1 MRAAISVSGPKK
13 PRLRGTL
20 GGFEL
25 NPMYPLAKFELGMIL
40 LMLAIM
46 TPAWLLNHP
55 AIWPPAAV
63 LGTVS
68 LAISLRFSKRFR
80 GYQFTAWIIA
90 VVTAAMLYPAQFL
103 HVGDFDMRNK
113 WVMLIAIQM
122 VMFGMGTQM
131 SLRDFAGV
139 AKAPR
144 GVFVGILC
152 HFSVMPLVGLALTK
166 IFGFPPEIAAGVI
179 LIGSC
184 SSGLASNVMAY
195 MAKSNLALS
204 VTVTAVTTMIAPLMT
219 PLWMKLLAGTMV
231 EVSFFKLMVEIIK
244 IVLVPIGAALIHD
257 YLKQTESRAGVL
269 PARLGEADET
279 EPLKLSRSLDRRDA
293 GPTLPL
299 GQKIIYAIAAV
310 TSAWL
315 LFLVFGGW
323 KFMPAHFTDGALTA
337 IALVGFLSSAFVI
350 GTVYHAL
357 ATRQPWLDKFM
368 PTMAIVGIL
377 YVTAMTTASGR
388 DNLLKVGALLFVAS
402 ILHNTAGYFFGYFLS
417 RAAGLDKNSARS
429 IAFEVG
435 LQNGGMASGL
445 ASAMGNLGTV
455 GLAAAIFIPWMNISG
470 SVLANYWSK
479 RPVKTGQAEAE
490 RW

>member
-1 MRAAISVSGPKK
+1 MIQAWQPIAVV
-13 PRLRGTL
+13 LTV
-20 GGFEL
+20 GF
-25 NPMYPLAKFELGMIL
+25 
-40 LMLAIM
+40 
-46 TPAWLLNHP
+46 
-55 AIWPPAAV
+55 
-63 LGTVS
+63 
-68 LAISLRFSKRFR
+68 AISLRFSKRFR
-80 GYQFTAWIIA
+80 GYQFTAWIVA
-90 VVTAAMLYPAQFL
+90 VVTAAMIYPAQFL

-131 SLRDFAGV
+131 SLKDFAGV

-144 GVFVGILC
+144 GVFVGIFC
-152 HFSVMPLVGLALTK
+152 HFTVMPMVGLALTK

-184 SSGLASNVMAY
+184 SSGLASNVMAF

-231 EVSFFKLMVEIIK
+231 EVSFFKMMMEIVK
-244 IVLVPIGAALIHD
+244 IVLVPIAAAMIHD
-257 YLKQTESRAGVL
+257 YLKHAAPKGREFVM
-269 PARLGEADET
+269 
-279 EPLKLSRSLDRRDA
+279 SLTA
-293 GPTLPL
+293 SG
-299 GQKIIYAIAAV
+299 
-310 TSAWL
+310 AWW
-315 LFLVFGGW
+315 LVFIAWGGW
-323 KFMPAHFTDGALTA
+323 GWLQGYMAEGAL
-337 IALVGFLSSAFVI
+337 IATSLVGFFCAALLAGV
-350 GTVYHAL
+350 VYHML
-357 ATRQPWLDKFM
+357 AKKFPRLDKFM
-368 PTMAIVGIL
+368 PTLAIVGIL

-388 DNLLKVGALLFVAS
+388 DNLLKVGALLFLAS
-402 ILHNTAGYFFGYFLS
+402 VLHNTAGFFFGYFLS

-445 ASAMGNLGTV
+445 ASAMGKLGTV

-479 RPVKTGQAEAE
+479 RPVKQTEE
-490 RW
+490 DS

>member
-1 MRAAISVSGPKK
+1 M
-13 PRLRGTL
+13 
-20 GGFEL
+20 
-25 NPMYPLAKFELGMIL
+25 NPIWQPIAVIL
-40 LMLAIM
+40 
-46 TPAWLLNHP
+46 
-55 AIWPPAAV
+55 
-63 LGTVS
+63 TVAF
-68 LAISLRFSKRFR
+68 AISLRFSKTFR
-80 GYQFTAWIIA
+80 GYQFTAWIVA
-90 VVTAAMLYPAQFL
+90 VVMAAMIYPQNFL
-103 HVGDFDMRNK
+103 HVGDFDLRNK
-113 WVMLIAIQM
+113 WVMLIAIQL

-131 SLRDFAGV
+131 SLHDFAGV

-144 GVFVGILC
+144 GVFVGIIC
-152 HFSVMPLVGLALTK
+152 HFSVMPMVGLALVK
-166 IFGFPPEIAAGVI
+166 IFNFPPEIAAGVI

-244 IVLVPIGAALIHD
+244 IVLVPIGAAMVHD
-257 YLKQTESRAGVL
+257 YLKHASPRG
-269 PARLGEADET
+269 R
-279 EPLKLSRSLDRRDA
+279 
-293 GPTLPL
+293 
-299 GQKIIYAIAAV
+299 KIIYAITAFAA
-310 TSAWL
+310 AWM
-315 LFLVFGGW
+315 LFLIFGGW
-323 KFMPAHFTDGALTA
+323 KFLQAHFADDALTA
-337 IALVGFLSSAFVI
+337 IALGGFLLSAFVI
-350 GTVYHAL
+350 GTMYHAL

-388 DNLLKVGALLFVAS
+388 DNLLKVGALLFLAS
-402 ILHNTAGYFFGYFLS
+402 VLHNTAGYFFGYFLS

-445 ASAMGNLGTV
+445 ASAMGKLGTV

-479 RPVKTGQAEAE
+479 RPVKQTEE
-490 RW
+490 DS